1 MKLVIASY
9 RAAINGRARVGRSTS
24 RESIKILVHAGVLEV
39 RQGQGTRIVSLNTTQ
54 DSFEKD
60 CKQLI

>member
-1 MKLVIASY
+1 MEEL
-9 RAAINGRARVGRSTS
+9 GVGRSTL

-60 CKQLI
+60 CKRLI

>member
-1 MKLVIASY
+1 MEEL
-9 RAAINGRARVGRSTS
+9 GVGRSTP

>member
-1 MKLVIASY
+1 MEEL
-9 RAAINGRARVGRSTS
+9 GVGRSTS

-60 CKQLI
+60 CKR